1 MGWSPARVQNCLSRS
16 PPPPKAPPPA
26 PQGPPT
32 TGPPT
37 IAGDPAVLLALLL
50 RVELVAVAL
59 AAPVDEGDALPLGS
73 VKCPELVVASAG
85 AGDDGETAGR
95 CEAGAG
101 AECEQR

>member
-1 MGWSPARVQNCLSRS
+1 MWAGHLLGSSTASPDPHLLPRLPRLHLR
-16 PPPPKAPPPA
+16 
-26 PQGPPT
+26 GPP

-37 IAGDPAVLLALLL
+37 IARDPAVLLALLL

-95 CEAGAG
+95 YEAGG
-101 AECEQR
+101 RCRV